1 MTAGPPLSRAD
12 HDRVV
17 RFVAATRFPFPGQTD
32 WPPDNVT
39 LTNET
44 ERRRSISTPDGPH
57 YPDIVVVSSAGEV
70 REVAEVETAVG
81 PEIARLWAQASA
93 ASDTRTKTGVRHFF
107 VYVPAGL
114 EADAR
119 RLLEEGGIS
128 YAGLRAYEVDG
139 PRIRIRPVVTLGD
152 PKDHVESVGAA

>member
-1 MTAGPPLSRAD
+1 MAEPVSGAD

-44 ERRRSISTPDGPH
+44 ERRRAISTPAGPH
-57 YPDIVVVSSAGEV
+57 YPDILVVSTAGEI
-70 REVAEVETAVG
+70 REVAEVETGVG
-81 PEIARLWAQASA
+81 PEIARVWAWSSA

-114 EADAR
+114 EAEAR
-119 RLLEEGGIS
+119 RLLEEGRIS
-128 YAGLRAYEVDG
+128 YAGLRAYAVDG
-139 PRIRIRPVVTLGD
+139 PRIHIRPVVTLGD
-152 PKDHVESVGAA
+152 PKDHVESLGAA

>member
-1 MTAGPPLSRAD
+1 MAGVISRAD

-17 RFVAATRFPFPGQTD
+17 RFVAATRFPFPGQAD
-32 WPPDNVT
+32 WPADNVT

-44 ERRRSISTPDGPH
+44 ERRRAIATPEGPH
-57 YPDIVVVSSAGEV
+57 YPDIVVVSAAGEI

-81 PEIARLWAQASA
+81 PEIARVWAWASA
-93 ASDTRTKTGVRHFF
+93 AADTRTRTGVRHFF

-114 EADAR
+114 EAEAR
-119 RLLEEGGIS
+119 RLLEAGQIS

-139 PRIRIRPVVTLGD
+139 ARIRIRPVVTLGD
-152 PKDHVESVGAA
+152 PKDHVESLGTA